1 MKTGWELKRLGDIC
15 FISTGKSNTE
25 DAIADGQF
33 AFFDRSRIVKKS
45 SKYLFDGEAIIIA
58 GEGQTF
64 LPKFYSGKFDLHQRA
79 YAIMNF
85 NNKVSIYYAYN
96 YLIHFHKYFEEVA
109 VGATAKSLR
118 LRHFQDLPIPIPSL
132 HEQHS
137 IIAILD
143 ESFAA
148 IAKAKENAEKNLAN
162 AREVFDVYMNNVF
175 TNRDKRWHELVLGDV
190 CDKMEY
196 GTSSKSNETGKIPV
210 LRMGNVQNRRIDW
223 NNLVYSDDDSEIT
236 KYSLKYNDVLFNRT
250 NSPELVGKSAIYKG
264 EMPAIFA
271 GYLIR
276 LHRKEQLIDADFM
289 NYYLSSDKAI
299 NYGKTVVISSVNQA
313 NINGTKLK
321 NYPIPIPPL
330 KEQQLIV
337 SKLDS
342 LSAETKKLET
352 IYKQKL
358 TALDELKKSILERA
372 FRGELISGEGIKR

>member
-1 MKTGWELKRLGDIC
+1 
-15 FISTGKSNTE
+15 
-25 DAIADGQF
+25 
-33 AFFDRSRIVKKS
+33 
-45 SKYLFDGEAIIIA
+45 
-58 GEGQTF
+58 
-64 LPKFYSGKFDLHQRA
+64 
-79 YAIMNF
+79 
-85 NNKVSIYYAYN
+85 
-96 YLIHFHKYFEEVA
+96 
-109 VGATAKSLR
+109 
-118 LRHFQDLPIPIPSL
+118 
-132 HEQHS
+132 
-137 IIAILD
+137 
-143 ESFAA
+143 
-148 IAKAKENAEKNLAN
+148 
-162 AREVFDVYMNNVF
+162 MNNVF